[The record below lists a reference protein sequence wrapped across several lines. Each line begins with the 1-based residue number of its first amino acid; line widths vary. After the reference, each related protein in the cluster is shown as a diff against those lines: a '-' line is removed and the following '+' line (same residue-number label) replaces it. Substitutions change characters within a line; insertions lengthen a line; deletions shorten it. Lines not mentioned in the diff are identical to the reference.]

1 MAGVY
6 LHPGTHAPT
15 TPPSHSKP
23 FHAIRG
29 HSVPFLSSSA
39 LANQKPN
46 PFAAR
51 QPGILAVSWCQD
63 CCNEKKKQGGG
74 GAAAASWS
82 LLLLA
87 LFLLRRHGFTFMHMQ
102 FFIFLPYILPG
113 TNLFAAAIPIPR
125 CQDEGRRTM
134 VLRLLLRLQLWLML
148 RLRWGMAFGLKWNTG
163 FQFVIRFKEPDRKQ
177 KPLILR
183 CCTSISYTATAPPPL
198 STAH

>member
-1 MAGVY
+1 M
-6 LHPGTHAPT
+6 
-15 TPPSHSKP
+15 K
-23 FHAIRG
+23 
-29 HSVPFLSSSA
+29 
-39 LANQKPN
+39 
-46 PFAAR
+46 
-51 QPGILAVSWCQD
+51 
-63 CCNEKKKQGGG
+63 KKKQGG

-148 RLRWGMAFGLKWNTG
+148 RLRWGMAFGLK
-163 FQFVIRFKEPDRKQ
+163 
-177 KPLILR
+177 
-183 CCTSISYTATAPPPL
+183 
-198 STAH
+198 